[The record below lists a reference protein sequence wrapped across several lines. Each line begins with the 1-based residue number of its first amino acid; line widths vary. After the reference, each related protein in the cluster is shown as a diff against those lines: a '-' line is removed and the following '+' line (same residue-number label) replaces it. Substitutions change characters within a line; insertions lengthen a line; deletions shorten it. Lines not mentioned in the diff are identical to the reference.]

1 MIVSYATV
9 DDYALYADS
18 STIPADDL
26 EKMLHKASRQIDSL
40 THNRIVA
47 VGFDNLTDFQQRIV
61 REVCCKLADFD
72 YDNAALLASALS
84 SYSVN
89 GVSMSF
95 GGMAITVISGVPIS
109 RELYVLLSQTGL
121 CTGNLN
127 WRNYQA

>member
-40 THNRIVA
+40 TYNRIVA
-47 VGFDNLTDFQQRIV
+47 VGFDNLTDFQQGIV

-72 YDNAALLASALS
+72 YDNSDLLASALS

-95 GGMAITVISGVPIS
+95 GGIAVTVISGVPIS
-109 RELYVLLSQTGL
+109 RELYALLSQTGL

-127 WRNYQA
+127 WRHYQP